1 MCRWHEQSEFI
12 MKGDFLLLASEFAR
26 EKETFV
32 EENGCVA
39 ITVITV
45 VATKLG
51 WLRTGVNDP

>member
-51 WLRTGVNDP
+51 W